1 MFFDSLLVQEQ
12 KHQVMKNLYKL
23 FTVLLLMIISA
34 SQAFAQ
40 IKDGEATVIQG
51 STTTISIGLAY
62 QSTLNRATGINYTW
76 TAGSS
81 AISIQSKTNKTC
93 TIKGNT
99 PGTAKLNY
107 HCSYYIDGYYR
118 TMDFYYDITIKSNTI
133 SVTRI
138 EMTPSSATLEIGETI
153 QLNATAY
160 PTNATNRSLNWTTEN
175 YSVASVSN
183 SGLVTARGAG
193 RVWIWV
199 RATDG
204 SGARNYCV
212 VDVKEPTK
220 VSSIE
225 LSETEATMEVGEELT
240 ITASILPDDANNKSV
255 NWTSDNTDVA
265 IVVDGVI
272 TAVSPGECNITCA
285 STDGSNVSAVCHIV
299 VNEPEQ
305 HWLSVVL
312 PNGSF
317 SINVTNLESIELK
330 ITPDPD
336 YTVHSITVDGVEQ
349 DIAPNETLLTL
360 PALSHSATVNVVF
373 ASIGISTNI
382 EEITDTSHSLHLTV
396 SGNNVTVQGLRHGE
410 LVNVYTIN
418 GESLITTCES
428 SFTLNNSG
436 VYIVRIGE
444 RTFKIAI

>member
-1 MFFDSLLVQEQ
+1 
-12 KHQVMKNLYKL
+12 
-23 FTVLLLMIISA
+23 MIISA
-34 SQAFAQ
+34 SQVFAK

-51 STTTISIGLAY
+51 STTTVSIGAAY

-76 TAGSS
+76 TTGSS

-153 QLNATAY
+153 QLNATTY
-160 PTNATNRSLNWTTEN
+160 PTNATNKRLNWTTEN

-193 RVWIWV
+193 RVWIWA

-204 SGARNYCV
+204 SGAGNYCV

-225 LSETEATMEVGEELT
+225 LSKIEATMEVGEVLT
-240 ITASILPDDANNKSV
+240 LTASILPDNANNKSL
-255 NWTSDNTDVA
+255 NWASDNTDVA
-265 IVVDGVI
+265 TVVDGLI
-272 TAVSPGECNITCA
+272 TALSPGECNITCA

-317 SINVTNLESIELK
+317 SINATNLESIELK
-330 ITPDPD
+330 ITPDHD

-349 DIAPNETLLTL
+349 DIIPDETLLTL
-360 PALSHSATVNVVF
+360 PALSHSAKVNVVF
-373 ASIGISTNI
+373 ASTGISTNI
-382 EEITDTSHSLHLTV
+382 EEIPDASDALHLTV
-396 SGNNVTVQGLRHGE
+396 SGNNVTIQGLQHGE
-410 LVNVYTIN
+410 IINVYTIN
-418 GESLITTCES
+418 GESLITTCEN
-428 SFTLNNSG
+428 SFAINNSG
-436 VYIVRIGE
+436 VYIVRIGA

>member
-1 MFFDSLLVQEQ
+1 M
-12 KHQVMKNLYKL
+12 
-23 FTVLLLMIISA
+23 LMVISA

-51 STTTISIGLAY
+51 STTTVSIGASY

-183 SGLVTARGAG
+183 NGLVTARGAG

-204 SGARNYCV
+204 SGAGNYCV
-212 VDVKEPTK
+212 VDVKGPII

-225 LSETEATMEVGEELT
+225 LSETEATMEVGEDLT
-240 ITASILPDDANNKSV
+240 LTASILPDNANNKSV
-255 NWTSDNTDVA
+255 DWTSDNTDVA
-265 IVVDGVI
+265 TVVDGKI

-317 SINVTNLESIELK
+317 SINATNLETIELK
-330 ITPDPD
+330 ITPDSD
-336 YTVHSITVDGVEQ
+336 YTVHSITADGVEQ
-349 DIAPNETLLTL
+349 DIAPDETLLTL
-360 PALSHSATVNVVF
+360 PALSRSTTVNVVF
-373 ASIGISTNI
+373 AFSGISTNV
-382 EEITDTSHSLHLTV
+382 EEIPDTSDSLHLTV
-396 SGNNVTVQGLRHGE
+396 TGNDVTVQGLQYGE

-428 SFTLNNSG
+428 SFALNNSG
-436 VYIVRIGE
+436 VYIVRIGA

>member
-1 MFFDSLLVQEQ
+1 
-12 KHQVMKNLYKL
+12 MKNLLKTL
-23 FTVLLLMIISA
+23 TLLLVAVFSA
-34 SQAFAQ
+34 TEAFAQ
-40 IKDGEATVIQG
+40 TKDGEATVVQG
-51 STTTISIGLAY
+51 STTTVSISTAY
-62 QSTLNRATGINYTW
+62 QNTLNHYATSINYTW
-76 TAGSS
+76 TASSS
-81 AISIQSKTNKTC
+81 AITIQSKTKTSC

-138 EMTPSSATLEIGETI
+138 EITPSSATLEIGETI
-153 QLNATAY
+153 QLSATAY

-193 RVWIWV
+193 RVWIWA

-204 SGARNYCV
+204 SGAGNYCV
-212 VDVKEPTK
+212 VDVKEPTI

-225 LSETEATMEVGEELT
+225 LSETEATMDVGEVLT
-240 ITASILPDDANNKSV
+240 LTASILPDNANNKSV
-255 NWTSDNTDVA
+255 NWTSDNTAVA
-265 IVVDGVI
+265 SVVDGVI
-272 TAVSPGECNITCA
+272 TAISPGECNITCA
-285 STDGSNVSAVCHIV
+285 SADGSNVSAVCRIV

-305 HWLSVVL
+305 HWLSVLL

-317 SINVTNLESIELK
+317 SINATNLETIEIK

-349 DIAPNETLLTL
+349 DIAPDETLFTL
-360 PALSHSATVNVVF
+360 PALSHSTTVNVVF
-373 ASIGISTNI
+373 ASSGISTNV
-382 EEITDTSHSLHLTV
+382 EEISDAPNSLHLTV
-396 SGNNVTVQGLRHGE
+396 SGNTVTIQGLQYGE
-410 LVNVYTIN
+410 IVNVYTIN
-418 GESLITTCES
+418 GESLITTCEN
-428 SFTLNNSG
+428 SFAINNSG
-436 VYIVRIGE
+436 VYIVRIGA

>member
-1 MFFDSLLVQEQ
+1 
-12 KHQVMKNLYKL
+12 MKNLYKL
-23 FTVLLLMIISA
+23 VSALLLMIISA

-51 STTTISIGLAY
+51 STTTVSIGAAY

-138 EMTPSSATLEIGETI
+138 ELTPSSATLEIGEKI
-153 QLNATAY
+153 QLSATAY

-193 RVWIWV
+193 RVWIWA

-204 SGARNYCV
+204 SGAGNYCV

-220 VSSIE
+220 VSSID
-225 LSETEATMEVGEELT
+225 LSETEATMEVGEEL
-240 ITASILPDDANNKSV
+240 ILTASILPDNASNKSV
-255 NWTSDNTDVA
+255 TWTSDNTDVA
-265 IVVDGVI
+265 TVVNGVI

-317 SINVTNLESIELK
+317 SINATNLESIELK
-330 ITPDPD
+330 ITPDSD
-336 YTVHSITVDGVEQ
+336 YTVHSITVDGVAQ
-349 DIAPNETLLTL
+349 DIVPGETALTL

-373 ASIGISTNI
+373 ASTGISTNI
-382 EEITDTSHSLHLTV
+382 EEIPDASDPLHMTV
-396 SGNNVTVQGLRHGE
+396 YGNNVTVQGLRDGE
-410 LVNVYTIN
+410 TINVYTLN
-418 GESLITTCES
+418 GASLVTTSES

-436 VYIVRIGE
+436 VYIVRIGAK
-444 RTFKIAI
+444 TFKIAI

>member
-1 MFFDSLLVQEQ
+1 MFTSYSILASKFFIGQQ
-12 KHQVMKNLYKL
+12 YYKL
-23 FTVLLLMIISA
+23 VSALLLMIISA

-51 STTTISIGLAY
+51 STTTVSIGAAY

-138 EMTPSSATLEIGETI
+138 EITPSSATLEIGETI
-153 QLNATAY
+153 QLSATAY

-193 RVWIWV
+193 RVWIWA

-204 SGARNYCV
+204 SGAGNYCV
-212 VDVKEPTK
+212 VDVKETTK

-240 ITASILPDDANNKSV
+240 LTASILPDNANNKSV

-265 IVVDGVI
+265 TVVDGKI
-272 TAVSPGECNITCA
+272 TAVSSGECNITCT
-285 STDGSNVSAVCHIV
+285 SIDVSNVSAVCHIV

-305 HWLSVVL
+305 HWLSVIL

-317 SINVTNLESIELK
+317 SINATNLESIELK

-373 ASIGISTNI
+373 ASTGISTNI
-382 EEITDTSHSLHLTV
+382 EEITDTSDSLHLTV
-396 SGNNVTVQGLRHGE
+396 VGNNVTVQGLQYGE

-428 SFTLNNSG
+428 SFALNNSG
-436 VYIVRIGE
+436 VYIVRIGA

>member
-1 MFFDSLLVQEQ
+1 
-12 KHQVMKNLYKL
+12 MKNLYKL
-23 FTVLLLMIISA
+23 VSALLLMIISA

-51 STTTISIGLAY
+51 STTTVSIGAAY

-138 EMTPSSATLEIGETI
+138 DMTPSSATLEIGETI
-153 QLNATAY
+153 QLSATAY

-193 RVWIWV
+193 RVWIWA

-204 SGARNYCV
+204 SGAGNYCV

-240 ITASILPDDANNKSV
+240 LTASILPDNANNKSI

-265 IVVDGVI
+265 TVVNGVI

-317 SINVTNLESIELK
+317 SINATNLESIELK
-330 ITPDPD
+330 ITPDSD
-336 YTVHSITVDGVEQ
+336 YTVHSITVDGVAQ
-349 DIAPNETLLTL
+349 DITPDETLLIL
-360 PALSHSATVNVVF
+360 PALSHSTTVNVVF
-373 ASIGISTNI
+373 ASTGISTNI
-382 EEITDTSHSLHLTV
+382 EEIPDASDPLHLTV
-396 SGNNVTVQGLRHGE
+396 YGNNVTVQGLRDGE
-410 LVNVYTIN
+410 TINVYTLN
-418 GESLITTCES
+418 GESLVTTSES
-428 SFTLNNSG
+428 FFTLNNSG
-436 VYIVRIGE
+436 VYIVRIGAK
-444 RTFKIAI
+444 TFKIAI

>member
-1 MFFDSLLVQEQ
+1 
-12 KHQVMKNLYKL
+12 MKNLYK
-23 FTVLLLMIISA
+23 FVSALLLMVISA

-51 STTTISIGLAY
+51 STTTVSIGAAY

-138 EMTPSSATLEIGETI
+138 EMTPSSTTLEIGETI
-153 QLNATAY
+153 QLSATAY

-193 RVWIWV
+193 RVWIWA

-204 SGARNYCV
+204 SGAGNYCV

-225 LSETEATMEVGEELT
+225 LSETEATMEVGEALT
-240 ITASILPDDANNKSV
+240 LKASVLPDNANNKSV
-255 NWTSDNTDVA
+255 NWTSDNADVA
-265 IVVDGVI
+265 TVVNGVI
-272 TAVSPGECNITCA
+272 TAVSPGECDITCA

-349 DIAPNETLLTL
+349 DIAPNETLFTL
-360 PALSHSATVNVVF
+360 PALSRSATVNVVF
-373 ASIGISTNI
+373 ASTGISTNI
-382 EEITDTSHSLHLTV
+382 EEITDTSDSLHLTV
-396 SGNNVTVQGLRHGE
+396 VGNNVTVQGLQYGE
-410 LVNVYTIN
+410 IVNVYTIN
-418 GESLITTCES
+418 GESLITTRES
-428 SFTLNNSG
+428 SFALNNSG
-436 VYIVRIGE
+436 VYIVRIGA

>member
-1 MFFDSLLVQEQ
+1 
-12 KHQVMKNLYKL
+12 MKNLYKL
-23 FTVLLLMIISA
+23 VSVLMLMIISA
-34 SQAFAQ
+34 SQAFAH

-51 STTTISIGLAY
+51 STTTVSIGAAY

-118 TMDFYYDITIKSNTI
+118 TMDVYYDITIKSNTI

-193 RVWIWV
+193 RVWIWA

-204 SGARNYCV
+204 SGAGNYCV

-240 ITASILPDDANNKSV
+240 LTASILPDNANNKSV

-265 IVVDGVI
+265 TVVDGVI
-272 TAVSPGECNITCA
+272 TAVSPGECDITCA

-317 SINVTNLESIELK
+317 SINATNLESIELK

-336 YTVHSITVDGVEQ
+336 YTIHSVTVDGMEQ
-349 DIAPNETLLTL
+349 DINTGETDLSL
-360 PALSHSATVNVVF
+360 PALSHNTMVNVVF
-373 ASIGISTNI
+373 VSTGVSTNI
-382 EEITDTSHSLHLTV
+382 DEIPDTSDSLHLTV
-396 SGNNVTVQGLRHGE
+396 SGNNVTVQGLQYGE
-410 LVNVYTIN
+410 IINVYTIK
-418 GESLITTCES
+418 GESLITTCDS
-428 SFTLNNSG
+428 SFTINNSG
-436 VYIVRIGE
+436 VYIVRIGAKS
-444 RTFKIAI
+444 FKIAI

>member
-1 MFFDSLLVQEQ
+1 
-12 KHQVMKNLYKL
+12 MKNLYK
-23 FTVLLLMIISA
+23 FISVLLLMIISA
-34 SQAFAQ
+34 SHAFAQ

-51 STTTISIGLAY
+51 STTIVSIGAAY

-99 PGTAKLNY
+99 PGSAKLNY

-153 QLNATAY
+153 QLSATAY

-193 RVWIWV
+193 RVWIWA

-204 SGARNYCV
+204 SGAGNYCV
-212 VDVKEPTK
+212 VDVKEPTI
-220 VSSIE
+220 VTSIE

-240 ITASILPDDANNKSV
+240 LTASILPDNANNKSV

-265 IVVDGVI
+265 TVVDGLI
-272 TAVSPGECNITCA
+272 TAVSPGECDITCT
-285 STDGSNVSAVCHIV
+285 STDGSDVSAVCHIV

-305 HWLSVVL
+305 HWVSVVL

-317 SINVTNLESIELK
+317 SINATNLETIELK

-336 YTVHSITVDGVEQ
+336 CTVHSIMVDGVEQ
-349 DIAPNETLLTL
+349 DIAPDETLLTL
-360 PALSHSATVNVVF
+360 PALSHSTTVNVVF
-373 ASIGISTNI
+373 ASSGISTNV
-382 EEITDTSHSLHLTV
+382 EEIPDASNSLHLTV
-396 SGNNVTVQGLRHGE
+396 SGNTVTIQGLQDGE
-410 LVNVYTIN
+410 IINVYTIN

-428 SFTLNNSG
+428 SFALNNSG
-436 VYIVRIGE
+436 VYIVRIGA

>member
-1 MFFDSLLVQEQ
+1 
-12 KHQVMKNLYKL
+12 MKNLYKL
-23 FTVLLLMIISA
+23 VSVLMLMIISA

-51 STTTISIGLAY
+51 STTTVSIGAAY

-138 EMTPSSATLEIGETI
+138 ELTPSSATLEIGETI

-193 RVWIWV
+193 RVWIWA

-204 SGARNYCV
+204 SGAGNYCV

-272 TAVSPGECNITCA
+272 TAVSSGECNITCA

-373 ASIGISTNI
+373 ASTGISTNI
-382 EEITDTSHSLHLTV
+382 EEIPDASDPLHLTV
-396 SGNNVTVQGLRHGE
+396 YGNNVTVQGLRDGE
-410 LVNVYTIN
+410 IINVYTLN
-418 GESLITTCES
+418 GESLVTTSES

-436 VYIVRIGE
+436 VYIVRIGAK
-444 RTFKIAI
+444 TFKIAI

>member
-1 MFFDSLLVQEQ
+1 
-12 KHQVMKNLYKL
+12 MKNLYKL
-23 FTVLLLMIISA
+23 VSVLMLMIISA

-51 STTTISIGLAY
+51 STTTVSIGAAY

-118 TMDFYYDITIKSNTI
+118 TMDVYYDITIKSNTI

-193 RVWIWV
+193 RVWIWA

-204 SGARNYCV
+204 SGAGNYCV

-240 ITASILPDDANNKSV
+240 LTASILPDNANNKSV

-265 IVVDGVI
+265 TVVDGKI
-272 TAVSPGECNITCA
+272 TAVSSGECNITCA
-285 STDGSNVSAVCHIV
+285 STDGSNVSAICHIV

-305 HWLSVVL
+305 HWLSVIL

-317 SINVTNLESIELK
+317 SINATNLESIELK

-373 ASIGISTNI
+373 ASTGISTNI
-382 EEITDTSHSLHLTV
+382 EEITDTSDSLHLTV
-396 SGNNVTVQGLRHGE
+396 SGNNVTIQGLRHGE

>member
-1 MFFDSLLVQEQ
+1 M
-12 KHQVMKNLYKL
+12 
-23 FTVLLLMIISA
+23 LMVISA

-51 STTTISIGLAY
+51 STTTVSIGAAY

-183 SGLVTARGAG
+183 NGLVTARGAG

-204 SGARNYCV
+204 SGTGNYCV
-212 VDVKEPTK
+212 VDVKGPII

-225 LSETEATMEVGEELT
+225 LSETEATMEVGEDLT
-240 ITASILPDDANNKSV
+240 LTASILPDNANNKSV
-255 NWTSDNTDVA
+255 DWTSDNTDVA
-265 IVVDGVI
+265 TVVDGKI

-317 SINVTNLESIELK
+317 SINATNLETIELK
-330 ITPDPD
+330 ITPDSD
-336 YTVHSITVDGVEQ
+336 YTVHSITADGVEQ
-349 DIAPNETLLTL
+349 DIAPDETLLTL
-360 PALSHSATVNVVF
+360 PALSHSTTVNVVF
-373 ASIGISTNI
+373 AFSGISTNV
-382 EEITDTSHSLHLTV
+382 EEIPDTSDSLHLTV
-396 SGNNVTVQGLRHGE
+396 TGNDVTVQGLQYGE

-428 SFTLNNSG
+428 SFALNNSG
-436 VYIVRIGE
+436 VYIVRIGA

>member
-1 MFFDSLLVQEQ
+1 
-12 KHQVMKNLYKL
+12 MKNLYKL
-23 FTVLLLMIISA
+23 VSVLMLMVISA

-51 STTTISIGLAY
+51 STTTVSIGASY

-183 SGLVTARGAG
+183 NGLVTARGAG

-204 SGARNYCV
+204 SGAGNYCV
-212 VDVKEPTK
+212 VDVKGPII

-225 LSETEATMEVGEELT
+225 LSETEATMEVGEDLT
-240 ITASILPDDANNKSV
+240 LTASILPDNANNKSV
-255 NWTSDNTDVA
+255 DWTSDNTDVA
-265 IVVDGVI
+265 TVVDGKI

-317 SINVTNLESIELK
+317 SINATNLETIELK
-330 ITPDPD
+330 ITPDSD
-336 YTVHSITVDGVEQ
+336 YTVHSITADGVEQ
-349 DIAPNETLLTL
+349 DIAPDETLLTL
-360 PALSHSATVNVVF
+360 PALSHSTTVNVVF
-373 ASIGISTNI
+373 AFSGISTNV
-382 EEITDTSHSLHLTV
+382 EEIPDTSDSLHLTV
-396 SGNNVTVQGLRHGE
+396 TGNDVTVQGLQYGE

-428 SFTLNNSG
+428 SFALNNSG
-436 VYIVRIGE
+436 VYIVRIGA

>member
-1 MFFDSLLVQEQ
+1 MN
-12 KHQVMKNLYKL
+12 NLYKL
-23 FTVLLLMIISA
+23 VTVLLLMIISA

-51 STTTISIGLAY
+51 STTTVSIGASY

-153 QLNATAY
+153 KLSATAY

-175 YSVASVSN
+175 YNVASVSN

-193 RVWIWV
+193 RVWIWA

-204 SGARNYCV
+204 SGAGNYCV

-225 LSETEATMEVGEELT
+225 LSETESTMEVGEELT
-240 ITASILPDDANNKSV
+240 LTASILPDNANNKSV

-265 IVVDGVI
+265 TVVDGVI
-272 TAVSPGECNITCA
+272 TAVSSGECNITCA

-330 ITPDPD
+330 ITPDSD

-349 DIAPNETLLTL
+349 DIAPNETILTL
-360 PALSHSATVNVVF
+360 PALSHITTVNVVF
-373 ASIGISTNI
+373 ASTGISTNI
-382 EEITDTSHSLHLTV
+382 EEITDTSDSLHLTV
-396 SGNNVTVQGLRHGE
+396 AGNNVTVQGLQHGE
-410 LVNVYTIN
+410 IVNVYTIN

-428 SFTLNNSG
+428 SFALNNSG

>member
-1 MFFDSLLVQEQ
+1 
-12 KHQVMKNLYKL
+12 MKNLYKL
-23 FTVLLLMIISA
+23 VSLLLLMIISA

-51 STTTISIGLAY
+51 STTTVSIGAAY
-62 QSTLNRATGINYTW
+62 QSTLNRATSINYTW

-81 AISIQSKTNKTC
+81 AISIQSKTSKTC
-93 TIKGNT
+93 TITGNT
-99 PGTAKLNY
+99 PGSAKLNY

-138 EMTPSSATLEIGETI
+138 EMSPSSATLEIGETI
-153 QLNATAY
+153 QLSATAY
-160 PTNATNRSLNWTTEN
+160 PTNATSRNLNWTTEN

-193 RVWIWV
+193 RVWIWA

-204 SGARNYCV
+204 SGAGNYCV
-212 VDVKEPTK
+212 VDIKEPTK
-220 VSSIE
+220 VSSID
-225 LSETEATMEVGEELT
+225 LSETEATMGVGEKLT
-240 ITASILPDDANNKSV
+240 ITASILPDNANNKSV

-265 IVVDGVI
+265 TVVDGVI
-272 TAVSPGECNITCA
+272 TAVSPGECDITCA

-317 SINVTNLESIELK
+317 SINATNLESIELK

-336 YTVHSITVDGVEQ
+336 YTIHSVTVDGMEQ
-349 DIAPNETLLTL
+349 DINIGETDLSL
-360 PALSHSATVNVVF
+360 PALSHNATVNVVF
-373 ASIGISTNI
+373 VSTGVSTNI
-382 EEITDTSHSLHLTV
+382 EEIPNTSDSLHLTV
-396 SGNNVTVQGLRHGE
+396 SGNNVTVQGLQYGE
-410 LVNVYTIN
+410 IINVYTIK
-418 GESLITTCES
+418 GVSLITTCDS
-428 SFTLNNSG
+428 AFTINNSG
-436 VYIVRIGE
+436 VYIVRIGAKS
-444 RTFKIAI
+444 FKIAI

>member
-1 MFFDSLLVQEQ
+1 
-12 KHQVMKNLYKL
+12 MKNLYK
-23 FTVLLLMIISA
+23 FVSALLLMVISA

-51 STTTISIGLAY
+51 STTTVSIGASY

-138 EMTPSSATLEIGETI
+138 ELTPSSATLEIGETI

-193 RVWIWV
+193 RVWIWA

-204 SGARNYCV
+204 SGAGNYCV

-255 NWTSDNTDVA
+255 NWTSDNTDVV

-360 PALSHSATVNVVF
+360 PALSHSTTVNVVF

-382 EEITDTSHSLHLTV
+382 EEITDTSHSLQLTV

>member
-1 MFFDSLLVQEQ
+1 
-12 KHQVMKNLYKL
+12 
-23 FTVLLLMIISA
+23 MIISA

-51 STTTISIGLAY
+51 STTTVSIGAAY

-118 TMDFYYDITIKSNTI
+118 TMDVYYDITIKSNTI

-193 RVWIWV
+193 RVWIWA

-204 SGARNYCV
+204 SGAGNYCV

-240 ITASILPDDANNKSV
+240 LTASILPDNANNKSV

-265 IVVDGVI
+265 TVVDGVI
-272 TAVSPGECNITCA
+272 TAVSPGECDITCA

-305 HWLSVVL
+305 HWLSVL

-317 SINVTNLESIELK
+317 SINATNLESIELK

-336 YTVHSITVDGVEQ
+336 YTIHSVTVDGMEQ
-349 DIAPNETLLTL
+349 DINTGETDLSL
-360 PALSHSATVNVVF
+360 PALSHNTMVNVVF
-373 ASIGISTNI
+373 VSTGVSTNI
-382 EEITDTSHSLHLTV
+382 DEIPDTSDSLHLTV
-396 SGNNVTVQGLRHGE
+396 SGNNVTVQGLQYGE
-410 LVNVYTIN
+410 IINVYTIK
-418 GESLITTCES
+418 GESLITTCDS
-428 SFTLNNSG
+428 SFTINNSG
-436 VYIVRIGE
+436 VYIVRIGAKS
-444 RTFKIAI
+444 FKIAI

>member
-1 MFFDSLLVQEQ
+1 
-12 KHQVMKNLYKL
+12 MKNLYK
-23 FTVLLLMIISA
+23 FVSALLLMIISA

-51 STTTISIGLAY
+51 STTTVSIGAAY

-76 TAGSS
+76 TAGST

-138 EMTPSSATLEIGETI
+138 ELTPSSATLEIGETI

-193 RVWIWV
+193 RVWIWA

-204 SGARNYCV
+204 SGAGNYCV

-225 LSETEATMEVGEELT
+225 LSETEATMELGEELAL
-240 ITASILPDDANNKSV
+240 TASVLPDNANNKSV

-265 IVVDGVI
+265 TVVDGVI

-305 HWLSVVL
+305 HWLSVIL

-317 SINVTNLESIELK
+317 SINATNLETIVLK
-330 ITPDPD
+330 ISPDPD

-373 ASIGISTNI
+373 AYTGISTNI
-382 EEITDTSHSLHLTV
+382 EEIPDASDPLHLTV
-396 SGNNVTVQGLRHGE
+396 YGNNVTVQGLRDGE
-410 LVNVYTIN
+410 IINVYTLN
-418 GESLITTCES
+418 GESLVTTSES

>member
-1 MFFDSLLVQEQ
+1 
-12 KHQVMKNLYKL
+12 MKNLYKL
-23 FTVLLLMIISA
+23 VSVLMLMIISA

-51 STTTISIGLAY
+51 STTTVSIGAAY

-153 QLNATAY
+153 QLSATAY

-193 RVWIWV
+193 RVWIWA

-204 SGARNYCV
+204 SGAGNYCV
-212 VDVKEPTK
+212 VDVKGPTK

-240 ITASILPDDANNKSV
+240 LTASILPDNANNKSV

-265 IVVDGVI
+265 TIVNGVI

-317 SINVTNLESIELK
+317 FINVTNLESIELK

-373 ASIGISTNI
+373 ASTGISTNI
-382 EEITDTSHSLHLTV
+382 EGITDTSDPLHLTV
-396 SGNNVTVQGLRHGE
+396 VGNNVTVQGLQYGE
-410 LVNVYTIN
+410 IVNVYTIN

-428 SFTLNNSG
+428 SFALNNSG
-436 VYIVRIGE
+436 VYIVRIGA

>member
-1 MFFDSLLVQEQ
+1 
-12 KHQVMKNLYKL
+12 MKNLYKL
-23 FTVLLLMIISA
+23 VSVLLLMIISA

-51 STTTISIGLAY
+51 STTTVSIGAAY

-99 PGTAKLNY
+99 PGTAELNY

-138 EMTPSSATLEIGETI
+138 ELTPSSATLEIGETI

-193 RVWIWV
+193 RVWIWA

-204 SGARNYCV
+204 SGAGNYCV

-382 EEITDTSHSLHLTV
+382 EEIADTSDSLHLTV
-396 SGNNVTVQGLRHGE
+396 SGNDVTVQGLRHGE

-428 SFTLNNSG
+428 SFALNNSG
-436 VYIVRIGE
+436 VYIVRIGA

>member
-23 FTVLLLMIISA
+23 FTVLLLMVISA

-51 STTTISIGLAY
+51 NTTTVSIGAAY

-138 EMTPSSATLEIGETI
+138 EITPSSATLEIGETI
-153 QLNATAY
+153 QLSATAY

-193 RVWIWV
+193 RVWIWA

-204 SGARNYCV
+204 SGAGNYCV

-220 VSSIE
+220 VSSIG

-240 ITASILPDDANNKSV
+240 LTASILPDNANNKSV

-265 IVVDGVI
+265 TVVDGVI

-305 HWLSVVL
+305 HWLSVIL

-317 SINVTNLESIELK
+317 SINATNLETIEIK

-349 DIAPNETLLTL
+349 DIAPDETLFTL
-360 PALSHSATVNVVF
+360 PALSHSTTVNVVF
-373 ASIGISTNI
+373 ASSGISTNV
-382 EEITDTSHSLHLTV
+382 EEISDAPNSLHLTV
-396 SGNNVTVQGLRHGE
+396 SGNTVTIQGLQYGE
-410 LVNVYTIN
+410 IVNVYTIN
-418 GESLITTCES
+418 GESLITTCEN
-428 SFTLNNSG
+428 SFAINNSG
-436 VYIVRIGE
+436 VYIVRIGA

>member
-1 MFFDSLLVQEQ
+1 
-12 KHQVMKNLYKL
+12 MKNLYKL
-23 FTVLLLMIISA
+23 VSALLLMIISA
-34 SQAFAQ
+34 NQAFAQ

-51 STTTISIGLAY
+51 STTTVSIGAAY

-138 EMTPSSATLEIGETI
+138 DMTPSSATLEIGETI
-153 QLNATAY
+153 QLSATAY

-193 RVWIWV
+193 RVWIWA

-204 SGARNYCV
+204 SGAGNYCV
-212 VDVKEPTK
+212 MDVKEPTK

-240 ITASILPDDANNKSV
+240 LTASILPDNANNKSI

-265 IVVDGVI
+265 TVVNGVI

-317 SINVTNLESIELK
+317 SINATNLESIELK
-330 ITPDPD
+330 ITPDSD
-336 YTVHSITVDGVEQ
+336 YTVHSITVDGVAQ
-349 DIAPNETLLTL
+349 DIVPGETALTL

-373 ASIGISTNI
+373 VSTGISTNI
-382 EEITDTSHSLHLTV
+382 EEIPDASDPLHLTV
-396 SGNNVTVQGLRHGE
+396 YGNNVTVQGLRDGE
-410 LVNVYTIN
+410 TINVYTLN
-418 GESLITTCES
+418 GESLVTTSES

-436 VYIVRIGE
+436 VYIVRIGAK
-444 RTFKIAI
+444 TFKIAI

>member
-1 MFFDSLLVQEQ
+1 
-12 KHQVMKNLYKL
+12 MKNLYK
-23 FTVLLLMIISA
+23 FVSALLLMIISA

-51 STTTISIGLAY
+51 STTTVSIGAAY

-153 QLNATAY
+153 QLSATAY

-193 RVWIWV
+193 RVWIWA
-199 RATDG
+199 RASDG
-204 SGARNYCV
+204 SGAGNYCV
-212 VDVKEPTK
+212 VDVKESTK

-225 LSETEATMEVGEELT
+225 LSETEATMEVGEDLT
-240 ITASILPDDANNKSV
+240 LKASVLPDNANNKSV
-255 NWTSDNTDVA
+255 DWTSDNADVA
-265 IVVDGVI
+265 TVVDGVI
-272 TAVSPGECNITCA
+272 TAVNPGECNITCT
-285 STDGSNVSAVCHIV
+285 STDGSNVYAVCHIV
-299 VNEPEQ
+299 VNESEQ
-305 HWLSVVL
+305 YWLSVVL

-317 SINVTNLESIELK
+317 SINATDLESIELK
-330 ITPDPD
+330 ITPDTD
-336 YTVHSITVDGVEQ
+336 YTVHSVTVDGVEQ
-349 DIAPNETLLTL
+349 DIVPDETTLTL
-360 PALSHSATVNVVF
+360 PSLSHSATVNVVF
-373 ASIGISTNI
+373 ASTGISTNI
-382 EEITDTSHSLHLTV
+382 EEITETSDSLHLTV
-396 SGNNVTVQGLRHGE
+396 AGNNVTVQGLQHGE
-410 LVNVYTIN
+410 FINVYTIN
-418 GESLITTCES
+418 GEPLITTCES
-428 SFTLNNSG
+428 SFALNNSG